1 MKIVLEKTLKEK
13 NITIY
18 RLSKEL
24 NLSYKTTYNLVKG
37 NTNTLKINVLKKIC
51 EVLDVNVDKILIKK
65 NKKEKI

>member
-13 NITIY
+13 NVTIY

-24 NLSYKTTYNLVKG
+24 DLSYKTTYNLVKG

-51 EVLDVNVDKILIKK
+51 EVLDVNVDDILVKK
-65 NKKEKI
+65 SKKEKI

>member
-65 NKKEKI
+65 K